1 MAQYDHIFRKQG
13 ISSTIL
19 TQEEAVVA
27 IAVVTIAADSSLNRV
42 DPYSVIDTLWEFEV
56 FEEYSD
62 RELSQIVEKALRIAN
77 KEGLEVLF
85 NTAFQYL
92 SDEIILDAF
101 AVGVSML
108 INEETLTI
116 PPEKLP
122 LIYELQA
129 VFDLNDTEAEEI
141 IDEVISILEEAEEFS
156 FEDEY
161 ETFTLKNLS
170 QKYYEAP
177 EGLFKVY
184 IPVSAKE
191 GGQIQIRE
199 GVVEFS
205 DDFGIL
211 LRIDYYRLSQKQK
224 EDIESEGLEKYLHSI
239 LIEKYVPLGII
250 ANLPNSEIEYIEYL
264 PNTMSGSYYVLVNMP
279 QVVSKFQHA
288 QNGNGAR
295 RNAYRGILGFIKYD
309 FLYIVSKQQNIAI
322 KLRDDTLNQEIE
334 NLKQDVINFIETI
347 EFNYIY

>member
-27 IAVVTIAADSSLNRV
+27 IAVVTIAADASLDRV
-42 DPYSVIDTLWEFEV
+42 DSYSIIDTLWEFEV

-62 RELSQIVEKALRIAN
+62 EELSKIVEKALAIAN
-77 KEGLEVLF
+77 KEGVEILF

-101 AVGVSML
+101 AVSVSML
-108 INEETLTI
+108 VNEETLII

-129 VFDLNDTEAEEI
+129 VFDLDDTEAEEI

-156 FEDEY
+156 FADEY
-161 ETFTLKNLS
+161 ETLSLKNLS
-170 QKYYEAP
+170 QQYYESP
-177 EGLFKVY
+177 EGQFKVY
-184 IPVSAKE
+184 IPVSANQ
-191 GGQIQIRE
+191 GGQVQTRE
-199 GVVEFS
+199 GVTEFS
-205 DDFGIL
+205 DDSGTL

-224 EDIESEGLEKYLHSI
+224 QDIKLEGKEKYLYSI

-250 ANLPNSEIEYIEYL
+250 ANLPNSQIEYSEYL
-264 PNTMSGSYYVLVNMP
+264 KEFVLGSYYVLVNMP
-279 QVVSKFQHA
+279 QVVSKSVHTH
-288 QNGNGAR
+288 NGNGAR
-295 RNAYRGILGFIKYD
+295 RNAYRGILAFINHD
-309 FLYIVSKQQNIAI
+309 FLYIVSKQQNVVT
-322 KLRDDTLNQEIE
+322 KLKDNTLNQEVE
-334 NLKQDVINFIETI
+334 NIKLDIINFVETI
-347 EFNYIY
+347 EFQ